1 MSCSLCHN
9 PNCHNTNCSRP
20 ISFRMI
26 FSIEEPSESERL
38 NPDQL
43 RELSGGDSIYGRQI
57 QSFIEQQQR
66 SDEQQQRSDEQQQ
79 RSDEQQRSN
88 EQQQRSDEQ
97 QQRSDEQQQRSNE
110 QQQRSDEQQQRSDEQ
125 QQRSNE
131 YQIFVRLMNSIM
143 NTQNEGESESEVSIH
158 PDLKEMVESSIDKKD
173 LEDKEDKE
181 DKEDYLGKC
190 IICLE
195 LKANCLALA
204 CKHLC
209 MCIGCM
215 NKLKKD
221 NKNRIKCPMCRTKT
235 TCSEIFVS

>member
-1 MSCSLCHN
+1 MSEFFSNKFVKMSCSLCHN

-79 RSDEQQRSN
+79 RSDE
-88 EQQQRSDEQ
+88 
-97 QQRSDEQQQRSNE
+97 QQRSNE